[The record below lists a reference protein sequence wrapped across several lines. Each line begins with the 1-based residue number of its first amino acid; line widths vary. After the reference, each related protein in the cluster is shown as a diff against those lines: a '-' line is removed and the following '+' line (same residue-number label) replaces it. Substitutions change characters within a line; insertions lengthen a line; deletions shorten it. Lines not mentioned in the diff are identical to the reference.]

1 MILYLVIFILLVTT
15 ILCFS
20 LLIRCMREKHN
31 NNYENI
37 INLSERICEL
47 ENKLDKINTKIS
59 ILNKK

>member
-1 MILYLVIFILLVTT
+1 MLTYLIIFILLVST

-37 INLSERICEL
+37 VTLSERICEL
-47 ENKLDKINTKIS
+47 ESKLDKINKKIS

>member
-1 MILYLVIFILLVTT
+1 MILYLVIFILLITT

-20 LLIRCMREKHN
+20 LLIKCMGEKHN
-31 NNYENI
+31 TNYENI